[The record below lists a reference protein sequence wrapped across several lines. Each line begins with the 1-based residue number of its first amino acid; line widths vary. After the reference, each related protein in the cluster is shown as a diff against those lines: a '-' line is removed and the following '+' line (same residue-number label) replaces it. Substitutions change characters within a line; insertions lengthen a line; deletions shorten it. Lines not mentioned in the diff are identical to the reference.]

1 MIQPGLAVQ
10 QAMKAALAARPSLTT
25 LLGGAH
31 VYDELPRGAT
41 PPNVIFT
48 AIETR
53 DWSVA
58 DQKAHESF
66 ITLEIM
72 SKSRSRAQVQNLI
85 QEIESALDSTP
96 LVVSGHTLINL
107 RCVFISAARQ
117 KSFEYFT
124 AVMRFRAATEPQ

>member
-10 QAMKAALAARPSLTT
+10 QAMMAVLASRPSLSG

-41 PPNVIFT
+41 VPNVTFT
-48 AIETR
+48 TIETR

-66 ITLEIM
+66 VSLEIN
-72 SKSRSRAQVQNLI
+72 SKSRSRAQAQNII
-85 QEIESALDSTP
+85 QDIETALDGAVLTLP
-96 LVVSGHTLINL
+96 GHTLVNL
-107 RCVFISAARQ
+107 RCVFISAARPRT
-117 KSFEYFT
+117 KDFFT
-124 AVMRFRAATEPQ
+124 ATMRFRAATEPQ